1 MTAPSGWSQALAAGF
16 LAAAL
21 MVASVPAQRT
31 AVGVCTAVNPTTC
44 APPTTGTDPTALP
57 PGVSGRCSEWASTA
71 FAVGWPVDQWPTIS
85 RVMWCESRCDP
96 AARNRSGAAGL
107 MQVMPMWW
115 HGRDPT
121 DPATNLTMAVE
132 VWHAQGWRAWSCY

>member
-1 MTAPSGWSQALAAGF
+1 MTAPSGWAQAFGAALF
-16 LAAAL
+16 AAAL
-21 MVASVPAQRT
+21 IVAAPVGAQRVV
-31 AVGVCTAVNPTTC
+31 VGACTALGTGACTPS
-44 APPTTGTDPTALP
+44 TTGPAPDPP
-57 PGVSGRCSEWASTA
+57 QVSGPCSQWAATA

-85 RVMWCESRCDP
+85 RAMWCEPRCDP